1 MVFERFGS
9 HELLDFALG
18 VDRLDKTLIVIALD
32 LSQPWTALDQ
42 LNTWLNVI
50 RNSFARIKKSSP
62 ETPET
67 FQKCSQVLKDYV
79 RLFRA
84 QQILGSKTEE
94 ETKSIDLSEG
104 VLTENFG
111 LPVIVCGTS
120 GSPGVIFGR

>member
-1 MVFERFGS
+1 MG
-9 HELLDFALG
+9 
-18 VDRLDKTLIVIALD
+18 
-32 LSQPWTALDQ
+32 ALDQ
-42 LNTWLNVI
+42 LNTWLDVI

-62 ETPET
+62 ETQET

-111 LPVIVCGTS
+111 LPVIVCGTKVDLLES
-120 GSPGVIFGR
+120 SLAGKKAYIRQIKPAVYTASAENKFHTV